1 MAADIN
7 SKAAMKEGQ
16 EALSQYNELADALR
30 QIGIGWVVA
39 EVEDIL
45 SRGKEVPFRDLSED
59 QQLLYERRLNDETIR
74 GFQVGKAKANDTI
87 GVPYGPDER
96 LALLV
101 SATQRVIDTSVR
113 SNTYVSAFAIRHN
126 MHEVILEQPVGAD
139 IAATTPERRAIPIAI
154 RSDVDEL
161 LNALNAFFNE
171 RVLD

>member
-1 MAADIN
+1 
-7 SKAAMKEGQ
+7 MKEGQ
-16 EALSQYNELADALR
+16 EALSQYNELANALR

-39 EVEDIL
+39 EVEEVL

-59 QQLLYERRLNDETIR
+59 QQILYELRLDEEANR
-74 GFQVGKAKANDTI
+74 GFRVGRAKANDTI

-101 SATQRVIDTSVR
+101 SATERVIDTSVR
-113 SNTYVSAFAIRHN
+113 SKTYVSGFAIRHN

-139 IAATTPERRAIPIAI
+139 VAATNPERREIPTAVP
-154 RSDVDEL
+154 SDVDEL

-171 RVLD
+171 KVLD